1 MSLVSPSLA
10 KRYDGHLIKYKK
22 NDSVFKE
29 GAEANFFYQIEEGTV
44 KMVTSSEDGQE
55 FIQGIF
61 KDGESFGE
69 PPLFSRFQYP
79 ASAYCMVSSFIVRI
93 RKDKFLD
100 LLKEN
105 FEIHLKLDQI
115 LCERLRYKN
124 MILSEVSF
132 HDPEHRLDTLLK
144 HLKNSFGNKG
154 EPFEIP
160 LTRQNIADMTGMRVE
175 TVIRCI
181 KRMEANG
188 KLKLNGR
195 KILI

>member
-1 MSLVSPSLA
+1 MSLVSISLA
-10 KRYDGHLIKYKK
+10 KRYDGHLVKYKK
-22 NDSVFKE
+22 NDSVFTE

-44 KMVTSSEDGQE
+44 KMVTSSEEGQE

-69 PPLFSRFQYP
+69 PPLFSQFQYP
-79 ASAYCMVSSFIVRI
+79 ASAYCLVPSFILRI
-93 RKDKFLD
+93 PKDKFLE

-115 LCERLRYKN
+115 LCQRLRYKN

-144 HLKNSFGNKG
+144 HLKDSFGKKG

-175 TVIRCI
+175 TVIRCV

-188 KLKLNGR
+188 KLKLRGR